1 MLERHML
8 QIIPETELVLKSLE
22 CTEKKKKKGIM
33 PFSLQFQSLLKSWLK
48 ESVVPLENQL
58 DSNNYNYFEVA

>member
-1 MLERHML
+1 
-8 QIIPETELVLKSLE
+8 
-22 CTEKKKKKGIM
+22 M

-58 DSNNYNYFEVA
+58 DSNNNNYFEVA